1 LKVLAIGNNKKGQ
14 TYMTL
19 NNYEE
24 IVSNFASPTL
34 VLAGPGAG
42 KTYLLS
48 DRIKRLLDNG
58 TDKSNIT
65 ALTFGKDAKQHMINK
80 LSEPSGFNI
89 PFSKL
94 PHISTMHSLGLEIV
108 KEKPRDVNLLKT
120 NLETQEDENVKRLM
134 YRDAALILGYTEDDS
149 KEALKCKQYGDCKE
163 NSEEKKCQICEK
175 YREIMSKCNYVDF
188 DDQILFAC
196 RILEKNPTILK
207 KYQSRARHLLVDE
220 YQDINAA
227 QFRLIELLSRESRN
241 GLFVVGDDAQSIYG
255 YRGGN
260 PKFILRFGK
269 DFPGSETPPL
279 PYSRRCHDKIMQD
292 AIKVLKKYYTDWTGE
307 QKLEYKVPSGEEPC
321 IWQLPSEL
329 SEAERVAKT
338 ARQFI
343 QEKNSILIL
352 VPKKEFFPL
361 ISQELSKRGIVYSC
375 PISFLPERVE
385 IAKLFVDWTTIP
397 SDTFTT
403 RLVIEELINKG
414 IARVPGAKKGK
425 GTTQETIKNRIIEE
439 TEIANL
445 WEHVDKKND
454 LFSVI
459 KNLKEPN
466 KTLVK
471 IRDGLL
477 NLSDLY
483 INFKKEKCGEFI
495 KQLAVISGIWCEPSK
510 LMEDITKITEL
521 HNPQST
527 TGLGWV
533 QLNTMKKAKG
543 LEADVVI
550 MVGLEDDIVPNP
562 RGDPVEES
570 RLFYVSMT
578 RARQKLFL
586 FHSYKRPRNISYGD
600 SLTDKLRSKF
610 LETIGRK
617 SEWKK

>member
-1 LKVLAIGNNKKGQ
+1 
-14 TYMTL
+14 MTL

>member
-1 LKVLAIGNNKKGQ
+1 MA
-14 TYMTL
+14 L

-24 IVSNFASPTL
+24 IVTNFASPTL

-42 KTYLLS
+42 KTYLLA

-58 TDKSNIT
+58 IDKDIIT
-65 ALTFGKDAKQHMINK
+65 VLTFGKDANQHMIYK
-80 LSEPSGFNI
+80 LTEPSGFNI
-89 PFSKL
+89 QFSKR
-94 PHISTMHSLGLEIV
+94 PHISTMHSLGLEIIC
-108 KEKPRDVNLLKT
+108 EKPRDVNLLKT
-120 NLETQEDENVKRLM
+120 DLRVQENENVKRLM

-149 KEALKCKQYGDCKE
+149 KEALECKQYGDCKK
-163 NSEEKKCQICEK
+163 NSEAKKCKICEK

-207 KYQSRARHLLVDE
+207 KIQSRAKHLLVDE
-220 YQDINAA
+220 YQDINVA

-255 YRGGN
+255 FRGGN
-260 PKFILRFGK
+260 PKFILRFGE

-307 QKLEYKVPSGEEPC
+307 QELEYKVPSGEEPQ
-321 IWQLPSEL
+321 IWKLL
-329 SEAERVAKT
+329 SDKAEAKKVAVI

-343 QEKNSILIL
+343 QEKKSILIL

-361 ISQELSKRGIVYSC
+361 ITQELSKRGIVYSC

-385 IAKLFVDWTTIP
+385 IAKLFLDWATIP
-397 SDTFTT
+397 FDSFKT
-403 RLVIEELINKG
+403 RLVVEELINKG
-414 IARVPGAKKGK
+414 IAHVPGVKKDGR
-425 GTTQETIKNRIIEE
+425 TTQETIKKRIIEE
-439 TEIANL
+439 TEIAKL

-454 LFSVI
+454 LFLVI
-459 KNLKEPN
+459 KSLKEPN
-466 KTLVK
+466 KTLIK

-477 NLSDLY
+477 NLSDLF

-495 KQLAVISGIWCEPSK
+495 KQLSVVSGIWCNPSE

-521 HNPQST
+521 LNPQST

-562 RGDPVEES
+562 RGDLVEES

-578 RARQKLFL
+578 RAKEKLYL
-586 FHSYKRPRNISYGD
+586 FHSYKRPRGISYGQE
-600 SLTDKLRSKF
+600 LTNKKRSKF
-610 LETIGRK
+610 LDVIGRE
-617 SEWKK
+617 SEWKSI

>member
-1 LKVLAIGNNKKGQ
+1 MA
-14 TYMTL
+14 L
-19 NNYEE
+19 NDYET
-24 IVSNFASPTL
+24 IVSNLKSSTL

-42 KTYLLS
+42 KTYFLA
-48 DRIKRLLDNG
+48 DRIKRLLANG
-58 TDKSNIT
+58 TDKGIVT
-65 ALTFGKDAKQHMINK
+65 VLTFGKDANQHMINK
-80 LSEPSGFNI
+80 LTEPSGFNI
-89 PFSKL
+89 LFSEL
-94 PHISTMHSLGLEIV
+94 PLYISTMHKLGLEIV

-120 NLETQEDENVKRLM
+120 DLKVQENENVKRLM

-149 KEALKCKQYGDCKE
+149 REALECKQYGDCKE
-163 NSEEKKCQICEK
+163 NSEEKKCQICEEYWK
-175 YREIMSKCNYVDF
+175 IMSKCNYIDF

-196 RILEKNPTILK
+196 RILKKNPTILK
-207 KYQSRARHLLVDE
+207 KYQSRAKHLLVDE
-220 YQDINAA
+220 YQDINTA

-255 YRGGN
+255 FRGGN
-260 PKFILRFGK
+260 PKFILRFGE
-269 DFPGSETPPL
+269 DFPSSETLPL
-279 PYSRRCHDKIMQD
+279 AYSRRCHEKIMQD
-292 AIKVLKKYYTDWTGE
+292 AIKVLKKYYTNWTGE
-307 QKLEYKVPSGEEPC
+307 QKLEYKMSSGEEPC

-329 SEAERVAKT
+329 SEAEMVAKI
-338 ARQFI
+338 ARRFI
-343 QEKNSILIL
+343 QEKKSILIL
-352 VPKKEFFPL
+352 VPKREFFPL
-361 ISQELSKRGIVYSC
+361 ITQELSKRGIAYSC
-375 PISFLPERVE
+375 PISFLPERVK
-385 IAKLFVDWTTIP
+385 IAKLFIDWATIP
-397 SDTFTT
+397 SDRFKT

-414 IARVPGAKKGK
+414 IAHVPGAKKGK
-425 GTTQETIKNRIIEE
+425 GTTQETIKKRIIEE
-439 TEIANL
+439 TEIAKL
-445 WEHVDKKND
+445 WEHVDKEND

-477 NLSDLY
+477 NLSDLF

-495 KQLAVISGIWCEPSK
+495 KQLTVISGIWCEPSK

-521 HNPQST
+521 LNSQSA

-550 MVGLEDDIVPNP
+550 MVGLEDDIVPDP
-562 RGDPVEES
+562 RSDPIEEA

-578 RARQKLFL
+578 RAREKLFL

-600 SLTDKLRSKF
+600 SLMDKPRSKF